1 MKQRILLILFTSFS
15 MMYQSQ
21 EKPFREKVSD
31 FTTKIE
37 QKSVQSLDEFI
48 TKYEPSISSKLGDL
62 WEFSK
67 STTETLFDAYVRYL
81 AVKDGFPVLMGLL
94 FIFIFFLLKRR
105 FKFNENTFNNYFPLL
120 KISDNMTEYEQNSI
134 RIINIKRDI
143 FKYILNSL
151 PIVVFWVLTVIT
163 LSNIYNNIYNLLQ
176 LAIAPEARVAIE
188 LINLWK
194 S

>member
-21 EKPFREKVSD
+21 EKTFREKVSD

-81 AVKDGFPVLMGLL
+81 AVKDGFPVLMGL
-94 FIFIFFLLKRR
+94 IFIFVIYLLKRR
-105 FKFNENTFNNYFPLL
+105 L
-120 KISDNMTEYEQNSI
+120 KISDDILNKYFPLSQVSDKMTEYEQSNILLINVKQEIVKSLI
-134 RIINIKRDI
+134 KVFPII
-143 FKYILNSL
+143 
-151 PIVVFWVLTVIT
+151 VFWVIVVLVF
-163 LSNIYNNIYNLLQ
+163 SNIYTNIYNLLQ
-176 LAIAPEARVAIE
+176 LAIAPEARVVIE

-194 S
+194 Y